1 MSANAA
7 LDAIKA
13 SLAAAFPT
21 RTVQRSLPLDPAN
34 LPSEQLL
41 GGVLCLVCEDG
52 GDFANYYGR
61 EGQLGHMHVS
71 VVTFLQVEEVDTE
84 PADIE
89 RAELAL
95 LQELLDWTG
104 NTGDIDPAASL
115 LPEGW
120 TQSKQLEY
128 PFGWVILRLDV
139 QF

>member
-1 MSANAA
+1 VSANAA

-13 SLAAAFPT
+13 SLAAAFPA

-41 GGVLCLVCEDG
+41 AGVLCLVSEDG
-52 GDFANYYGR
+52 GDFANYLGR

-71 VVTFLQVEEVDTE
+71 VVGFLQVAEDSAPE
-84 PADIE
+84 AIE
-89 RAELAL
+89 QAELTL

-120 TQSKQLEY
+120 TQSKQLEH
-128 PFGWVILRLDV
+128 PFGWLILRLDV